1 MLVTLT
7 VELDSAVVEH
17 LRQYCRERGVT
28 VAEVLT
34 ELIRAL
40 PLADSGRADEEWER
54 GLPPITR
61 RLLGISSGEAGE
73 ADYKEYLWK
82 KYGPP
87 DAN

>member
-7 VELDSAVVEH
+7 VELDSAVVDR

-40 PLADSGRADEEWER
+40 PLIGSPAPE
-54 GLPPITR
+54 T
-61 RLLGISSGEAGE
+61 
-73 ADYKEYLWK
+73 
-82 KYGPP
+82 
-87 DAN
+87 